1 MRSSSTFCD
10 AVHATCLATRR
21 STTGISIF
29 LNGGPIRWYSKRQN
43 TIESTTSG
51 SEFVAMKIAM
61 EMNAALQNKLLM
73 MDVPIEGAS
82 NTFGDNASAI

>member
-1 MRSSSTFCD
+1 
-10 AVHATCLATRR
+10 
-21 STTGISIF
+21 
-29 LNGGPIRWYSKRQN
+29 
-43 TIESTTSG
+43 
-51 SEFVAMKIAM
+51 MKIAM